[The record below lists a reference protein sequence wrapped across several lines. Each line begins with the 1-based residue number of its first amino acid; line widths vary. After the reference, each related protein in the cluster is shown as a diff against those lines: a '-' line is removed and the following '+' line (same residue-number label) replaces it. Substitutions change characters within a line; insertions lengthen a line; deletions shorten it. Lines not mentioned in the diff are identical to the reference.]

1 MCNCDSGH
9 DTFDDGL
16 NTYQQLLPIT
26 QLYVGGTTT
35 QKTTANI
42 TISSLKCAKRRN
54 FLKNLYIKK
63 F

>member
-9 DTFDDGL
+9 DTVDDGL
-16 NTYQQLLPIT
+16 NTYQQLLPIM
-26 QLYVGGTTT
+26 QIYVGGTTT

-42 TISSLKCAKRRN
+42 SIGSLKCTKRR
-54 FLKNLYIKK
+54 K